1 MSVRMLPSGQSREKG
16 SFHPMD
22 FLGPMMS
29 GIGSLLKSDF
39 GKKVLLPVVTVVV
52 LLVAIGGVIN
62 SWKNSAIQDFST
74 KPRILNAFP
83 RSVGQEY
90 RDDGYRYRDKYES
103 VIDCETEY
111 GVSLAKKEGNFFL
124 VNETAIYKMQFDLEG
139 EGKRAY
145 GNLRVAASQIVFN
158 FDEKLQHPY
167 ITFSDMNSR
176 LTESYFEEFYK
187 NDPTAKAII
196 HCKRLQ
202 VPDWLLKAM
211 GLAEADP
218 ERVED
223 R

>member
-29 GIGSLLKSDF
+29 GIGSFLKSGF
-39 GKKVLLPVVTVVV
+39 AGKIFLPVVIVAV

-74 KPRILNAFP
+74 KPRILNAFS
-83 RSVGQEY
+83 RIVGQERSDIY
-90 RDDGYRYRDKYES
+90 GRYKEKYES
-103 VIDCETEY
+103 VIECETEY

-124 VNETAIYKMQFDLEG
+124 VNETAIYKMEFDLDG
-139 EGKRAY
+139 DGKHAIDD
-145 GNLRVAASQIVFN
+145 LRVAASQIVFN

-176 LTESYFEEFYK
+176 PTESYFEEFYK

-202 VPDWLLKAM
+202 VPVWLLKAM